1 MCFMG
6 RRVAEHP
13 VVAAEGVWF
22 AYPEADW
29 ALIDVSLSIY
39 PGEYVA
45 LVGPNGAGKTTLAK
59 QLSGLALPKRGGV
72 WIQGRD
78 TATLKPRDLAGAV
91 GYVFQNP
98 DHQIFAAATREE
110 IGFGPR
116 NLGLGE
122 AEVLSRVEGAL
133 ARFRLNSVAGEPPAT
148 LSFPVRR
155 QVALASVY
163 AMRPQVLIL
172 DEPTGGLGWDSIG
185 EVVEAVADLR
195 AEGHTI
201 LLITHDMGLVAG
213 LADRVVVMESGSI
226 CFDGTPLE
234 AFAAAERLQVSGL
247 VPPRIHRLARG
258 LAAHGFTSL
267 PLTVERFVEAFCRVL
282 ASPGSDRLGP
292 DSGADVA

>member
-1 MCFMG
+1 MG
-6 RRVAEHP
+6 RQMAEQP
-13 VVAAEGVWF
+13 LIAAEGLWF

-29 ALIDVSLSIY
+29 ALTDVSLSIY

-59 QLSGLALPKRGGV
+59 QLSGLALPGRGSV

-78 TATLKPRDLAGAV
+78 TASLQPRDMASTV

-98 DHQIFAAATREE
+98 DHQIFAATTREE
-110 IGFGPR
+110 IAFGPH

-133 ARFRLNSVAGEPPAT
+133 TRFRLGSVASEPPAT

-185 EVVEAVADLR
+185 EVLAAVADLR

-201 LLITHDMGLVAG
+201 ILITHDMGLVAD
-213 LADRVVVMESGSI
+213 LADRVVVMQAGSI
-226 CFDGTPLE
+226 CFDGTPRE
-234 AFAAAERLQVSGL
+234 AFAAAQRLQLTGL
-247 VPPRIHRLARG
+247 VPTRIHRLAHR
-258 LAAHGFTSL
+258 LAANGFTSL
-267 PLTVERFVEAFCRVL
+267 PLTVEHFVEAFCSAL
-282 ASPGSDRLGP
+282 SAPGSDGLEQDGEVT
-292 DSGADVA
+292 VA